1 MKVLVTGGGG
11 FVGGAIID
19 QLLAR
24 DWQVRSVARGEY
36 PSLVSKG
43 VEVMRGD
50 LADDDVAARAVAGC
64 DGVFHVA
71 AKAGVFGSA
80 ADYERSNVVATHKVV
95 DAARAAGVT
104 RLIYTSTPSV
114 VHGGGDV
121 EGVDE
126 SAPYPDHFTAPY
138 PDTKARAEQYVL
150 GQADDEFATVA
161 IRPHLVWGPGDT
173 QLVPRIIER
182 ARAGKVRFVGDG
194 SNIVDTTFID
204 NAAAAHLNAF
214 DRLAPGSPISGKA
227 YFIAQD
233 EPRPIRD
240 IVNDLIGAAGLPPIT
255 KTISGPDRLCG
266 RVSRRMVLLPIPTR
280 RRTSHDPLPRR
291 TTRHC
296 SLVRSDCGSNRTR
309 LRPGGLLPG
318 GGRSTQ
324 RILRL
329 APGRLGRVIRI
340 AFLPR
345 WSSRFQ
351 VLGAIGK
358 RIRWPR

>member
-24 DWQVRSVARGEY
+24 DWQVRSVARSEY

-64 DGVFHVA
+64 DAVFHVA

-80 ADYERSNVVATHKVV
+80 ADYERSNVVATHMVV

-150 GQADDEFATVA
+150 GQADDGFATVA

-182 ARAGKVRFVGDG
+182 VRIGKVRFVGDG

-214 DRLAPGSPISGKA
+214 DRLDPAGPISGKA
-227 YFIAQD
+227 YFVAQD

-255 KTISGPDRLCG
+255 KTIPAPIAYAAGSAAEWLYSRFRPDGEPPMTRFLAEQLATAHWFDLTAARTELGYVPEVSFREGVDRL
-266 RVSRRMVLLPIPTR
+266 RESY
-280 RRTSHDPLPRR
+280 
-291 TTRHC
+291 
-296 SLVRSDCGSNRTR
+296 
-309 LRPGGLLPG
+309 
-318 GGRSTQ
+318 
-324 RILRL
+324 
-329 APGRLGRVIRI
+329 A
-340 AFLPR
+340 
-345 WSSRFQ
+345 
-351 VLGAIGK
+351 
-358 RIRWPR
+358 

>member
-11 FVGGAIID
+11 FVGGAIIE

-24 DWQVRSVARGEY
+24 DWQVRSVARSEY
-36 PSLVSKG
+36 PHLVSLG

-50 LADDDVAARAVAGC
+50 LVDDDVAARAVAGC
-64 DGVFHVA
+64 DGIFHVA

-80 ADYERSNVVATHKVV
+80 ADYEHSNVVATHKVV
-95 DAARAAGVT
+95 DAARTAGVT

-121 EGVDE
+121 EGVNE
-126 SAPYPDHFTAPY
+126 SAPYPDNFTAPY
-138 PDTKARAEQYVL
+138 PDTKARAEQYIL
-150 GQADDEFATVA
+150 GEADDEFGTVA

-182 ARAGKVRFVGDG
+182 ARTGKVRFVGDG

-255 KTISGPDRLCG
+255 KTIPAPIAYAVGSAAEWFYSRFRPDDEPPMTRFLAEQLATAHWFDLTAARADLGYVPEVSFREGVDRL
-266 RVSRRMVLLPIPTR
+266 RDSYV
-280 RRTSHDPLPRR
+280 
-291 TTRHC
+291 
-296 SLVRSDCGSNRTR
+296 
-309 LRPGGLLPG
+309 
-318 GGRSTQ
+318 
-324 RILRL
+324 
-329 APGRLGRVIRI
+329 
-340 AFLPR
+340 
-345 WSSRFQ
+345 
-351 VLGAIGK
+351 
-358 RIRWPR
+358 

>member
-11 FVGGAIID
+11 FVGGAVID
-19 QLLAR
+19 KLLAR

-182 ARAGKVRFVGDG
+182 ARTGKVRFVGDG

-240 IVNDLIGAAGLPPIT
+240 IVIDLIGAAGLPPIT
-255 KTISGPDRLCG
+255 KTIPAPIAYAAGSAAEWFYARFQPDGEPPMTRFLAEQLATAHWFDLTAARTELGYVPEVSFREGVDRL
-266 RVSRRMVLLPIPTR
+266 RESY
-280 RRTSHDPLPRR
+280 
-291 TTRHC
+291 
-296 SLVRSDCGSNRTR
+296 
-309 LRPGGLLPG
+309 
-318 GGRSTQ
+318 
-324 RILRL
+324 
-329 APGRLGRVIRI
+329 A
-340 AFLPR
+340 
-345 WSSRFQ
+345 
-351 VLGAIGK
+351 
-358 RIRWPR
+358 